1 MASGLYGQ
9 LETNDEGRVLT
20 ADGET
25 RRLGLSL
32 RHRAGPTCQGHRPPQ
47 PESRLPHAVSATAG
61 TRRCGPGGLPQRGC
75 SFTGW
80 GGRTESK
87 RSAGWLLRGALSDGQ
102 PQAALAGRGGSQQP
116 SAPLGY
122 RHISPCARLHGAFLC
137 VRSAPLMRT
146 QVPGFGLTLTQYNTS
161 QPDHTRRDPASM

>member
-1 MASGLYGQ
+1 MRAVFSQQMAKLGGSVCPCGTVPGPPVRA
-9 LETNDEGRVLT
+9 TVL
-20 ADGET
+20 
-25 RRLGLSL
+25 LSL
-32 RHRAGPTCQGHRPPQ
+32 
-47 PESRLPHAVSATAG
+47 SRVFLTQFLLLPNEAL
-61 TRRCGPGGLPQRGC
+61 R
-75 SFTGW
+75 TGRLTTEGMLFHSL

>member
-47 PESRLPHAVSATAG
+47 PESRLPHAVSATAE
-61 TRRCGPGGLPQRGC
+61 RGAADRAAYHR
-75 SFTGW
+75 G
-80 GGRTESK
+80 
-87 RSAGWLLRGALSDGQ
+87 GALSQAGGAGPKARGQ
-102 PQAALAGRGGSQQP
+102 QAGSSAG
-116 SAPLGY
+116 L
-122 RHISPCARLHGAFLC
+122 
-137 VRSAPLMRT
+137 
-146 QVPGFGLTLTQYNTS
+146 
-161 QPDHTRRDPASM
+161 